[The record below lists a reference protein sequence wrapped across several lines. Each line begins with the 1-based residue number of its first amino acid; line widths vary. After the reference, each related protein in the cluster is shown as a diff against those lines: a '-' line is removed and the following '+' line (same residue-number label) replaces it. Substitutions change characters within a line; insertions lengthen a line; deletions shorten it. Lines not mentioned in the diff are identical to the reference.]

1 MAKSRSIPTALL
13 SDPDYMELTSDAQ
26 VILIMLILTADDEG
40 RGQAHTGMLSRHF
53 NKSAEQIEHALATLA
68 SLDLITC
75 YTVGRH
81 RYYQLL
87 RWWEWQTLSKPTP
100 SRFPMPPTEATPEAL
115 CGTAPRETQEIPGE
129 SAPEGERERKRREK
143 EPNPEE
149 KQKEEEEL
157 PPGITRFPQ
166 LPPPA
171 APSVPSDRF
180 SPMVPDAS
188 EAGRSA
194 PSPSLPSSDVPV
206 HQVAEILRLPVS
218 GALTRLVT
226 EYTTFGS
233 LALLG
238 EADAAR
244 EWIDDTARNRSKK
257 RMTVAFF
264 RRWLKREQ
272 EGIEQRQMRRAHPA
286 LQEPPSSAVQSW
298 TTPPVGSVRGGS
310 AGMGGGPRL
319 PSLMHLAEA
328 DQQARGG
335 RY

>member
-1 MAKSRSIPTALL
+1 MAKSRSVPTALL

-26 VILIMLILTADDEG
+26 VILLLLVLAADDEG

-53 NKSAEQIEHALATLA
+53 NKSTEQIEHALATLA
-68 SLDLITC
+68 TLDLVIC

-100 SRFPMPPTEATPEAL
+100 SRFPMPPVEATPETL
-115 CGTAPRETQEIPGE
+115 RPTTPRETQEIPGE
-129 SAPEGERERKRREK
+129 SFAEGEGELKRRGT

-149 KQKEEEEL
+149 KQEEEEEL

-171 APSVPSDRF
+171 APSIPSDRF
-180 SPMVPDAS
+180 SLAGSDAS
-188 EAGRSA
+188 KTGLSV
-194 PSPSLPSSDVPV
+194 SPPSSPPVEVPV
-206 HQVAEILRLPVS
+206 HQVAEILHLPVN

-244 EWIDDTARNRSKK
+244 EWIDDRARNRSNK

-272 EGIEQRQMRRAHPA
+272 DGIEQRQGRT
-286 LQEPPSSAVQSW
+286 SSVAQSW
-298 TTPPVGSVRGGS
+298 GTSHTDAVRGGGN
-310 AGMGGGPRL
+310 AGMGGGQRL
-319 PSLMHLAEA
+319 PSLMHLAET

-335 RY
+335 C

>member
-13 SDPDYMELTSDAQ
+13 SDPDYIELTSDAQ

-68 SLDLITC
+68 SLDLVIC

-115 CGTAPRETQEIPGE
+115 CGMAPRETQEIPGE
-129 SAPEGERERKRREK
+129 SALEGEGERKGRER

-149 KQKEEEEL
+149 KQKEEEKL

-180 SPMVPDAS
+180 SPIAPDAS
-188 EAGRSA
+188 EAGRSVS
-194 PSPSLPSSDVPV
+194 SPSLPSSDGPV

-244 EWIDDTARNRSKK
+244 EWIDDGARNRSKK

-272 EGIEQRQMRRAHPA
+272 EMAERRHTAQASQAMQMPIA
-286 LQEPPSSAVQSW
+286 
-298 TTPPVGSVRGGS
+298 GS
-310 AGMGGGPRL
+310 ASSSRSPGSGREGRKPGEGQRL
-319 PSLMHLAEA
+319 PSLMHLAEE

-335 RY
+335 RC